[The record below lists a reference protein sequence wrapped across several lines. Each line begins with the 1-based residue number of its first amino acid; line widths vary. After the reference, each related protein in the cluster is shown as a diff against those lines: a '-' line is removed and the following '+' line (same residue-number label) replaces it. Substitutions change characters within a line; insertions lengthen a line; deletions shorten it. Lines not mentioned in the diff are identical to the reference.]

1 MDSNNSSMDE
11 MDYLYNHAIACAD
24 ELLEE
29 NSGLAVA
36 AVLST
41 ISLSLYKTMLEEED
55 FVKMM
60 DRIRASADQIQPFT
74 PADADLEPAKK
85 YLN

>member
-1 MDSNNSSMDE
+1 MESNNNSMDE
-11 MDYLYNHAIACAD
+11 MDYLYEHAIACAD

-29 NSGLAVA
+29 NSGMAVA

-41 ISLSLYKTMLEEED
+41 ISMSLYKTMLEEED
-55 FVKMM
+55 YLKMM
-60 DRIRASADQIQPFT
+60 DRIRASADEIQPFS
-74 PADADLEPAKK
+74 PVDADLEPAKK

>member
-1 MDSNNSSMDE
+1 MDSNNNSTDE
-11 MDYLYNHAIACAD
+11 MDHLYSHAIACAD

-41 ISLSLYKTMLEEED
+41 ISMSLYKTMLEEED
-55 FVKMM
+55 FINMM
-60 DRIRASADQIQPFT
+60 DRIRASADQIQPFS
-74 PADADLEPAKK
+74 PAEAELEPAKK

>member
-1 MDSNNSSMDE
+1 MDH
-11 MDYLYNHAIACAD
+11 LYEHAIACAD

-29 NSGLAVA
+29 NSGMAVA

-41 ISLSLYKTMLEEED
+41 IAMSLYKTMLSEED
-55 FVKMM
+55 YIMMM
-60 DRIRASADQIQPFT
+60 DRIRQSAPEIQAFT